1 MVLKDFLSSSEEL
14 RGSAALTIKEVNAKQ
29 IDEAIATSFMR

>member
-1 MVLKDFLSSSEEL
+1 MVLKDFLSSGEEL
-14 RGSAALTIKEVNAKQ
+14 SGSAALTIKEVNAKQ